1 MLVGLKRAF
10 LDNKLAPWPKKRPEL
25 AKKDPKSHKKVH
37 VTFLQG
43 TSDVASMRAQE
54 VIFTPQSGSPTTKRP
69 ELAKKRLKPSA
80 KYYVLLCQETRQM
93 LCR

>member
-54 VIFTPQSGSPTTKRP
+54 VIFTPQSGSPT
-69 ELAKKRLKPSA
+69 KKRLNPSPT
-80 KYYVLLCQETRQM
+80 YHVPLCQGTRQIG
-93 LCR
+93 LHF